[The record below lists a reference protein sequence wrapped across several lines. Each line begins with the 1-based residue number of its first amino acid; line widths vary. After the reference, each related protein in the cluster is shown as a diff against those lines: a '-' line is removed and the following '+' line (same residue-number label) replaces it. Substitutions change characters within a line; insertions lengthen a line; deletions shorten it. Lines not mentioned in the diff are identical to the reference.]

1 MHLPED
7 LEDSSNTTKLWTWCE
22 LAAWILHSLFW
33 THVNKLSWQGY
44 SWLFCNYTGT
54 DVPWPKWAFVHVV
67 HTWTGDQ
74 VLLKVS
80 KSFYWRQWAR
90 TMSRH
95 SVDIRLVFCT
105 EGQTCRAK
113 RSFPTN
119 ISHRETASRVSP
131 ASLLPHV
138 ISKTDED
145 KDIYWHEVQL
155 SNIKFRHT
163 EMGNPLCR
171 VRTFQWQ
178 DFELPT

>member
-95 SVDIRLVFCT
+95 SVDIRSCVL
-105 EGQTCRAK
+105 
-113 RSFPTN
+113 
-119 ISHRETASRVSP
+119 HRHAGPRE
-131 ASLLPHV
+131 ASLPTFHTGKLPPEFLQHLSSLMLSWRPMKTK
-138 ISKTDED
+138 ISIGMKCSLAT
-145 KDIYWHEVQL
+145 
-155 SNIKFRHT
+155 
-163 EMGNPLCR
+163 
-171 VRTFQWQ
+171 
-178 DFELPT
+178 

>member
-95 SVDIRLVFCT
+95 SVDIRSCVLHRRT
-105 EGQTCRAK
+105 DMQGQEKLPYQHFTQGNCLQSFSSISPPSCYLEDRWRQRYLLAWRA
-113 RSFPTN
+113 
-119 ISHRETASRVSP
+119 A
-131 ASLLPHV
+131 
-138 ISKTDED
+138 
-145 KDIYWHEVQL
+145 
-155 SNIKFRHT
+155 
-163 EMGNPLCR
+163 
-171 VRTFQWQ
+171 
-178 DFELPT
+178 